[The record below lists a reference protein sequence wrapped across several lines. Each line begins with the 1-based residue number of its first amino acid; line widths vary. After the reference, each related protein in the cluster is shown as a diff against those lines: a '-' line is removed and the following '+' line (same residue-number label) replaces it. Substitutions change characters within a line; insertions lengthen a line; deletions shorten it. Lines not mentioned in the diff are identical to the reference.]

1 MKADSRARARAVT
14 TPTLEDERA
23 QSETPL
29 PPPRPSTVAL
39 TLIALILGLFA
50 IRAGAAFF
58 IPLLLSLFLNYAL
71 SPVVT
76 RLTGWGLPRALGAA
90 LVVLAFSAAIAGAIY
105 RVGSDAGD
113 VIQEIPSAVQR
124 LRIALTHAK
133 QDHTGTLEH
142 VQRTAS
148 ELQKLAE
155 AASPAGPASPAATR
169 PKDPAPG
176 SGVDFS
182 SMLLIGTT
190 NIATALGQLGS
201 ALFLAFFLLCAGD
214 LFRRKFLHAVGGD
227 FSRRRTTLRIL
238 DNVDRQNQRYFAIVL
253 LVNVAVGLAIGAGFF
268 AMGLE
273 RPTVW
278 GIAAAVL
285 HTIPYV
291 GAAMLAGTAALVAY
305 GQFGTLQMALLAATI
320 PIVVAVVLG
329 IFVQTWLM
337 GRAARMNTPAVFVSL
352 LFWGMLW
359 GGWGLL
365 LAVPIMVAIKTL
377 CDHVERLKPYGDI
390 LGP

>member
-1 MKADSRARARAVT
+1 MEAERRAVVPGDAARAPKDERARAEA
-14 TPTLEDERA
+14 L
-23 QSETPL
+23 L
-29 PPPRPSTVAL
+29 PPRLSTVAL
-39 TLIALILGLFA
+39 TLIALLLGLFA
-50 IRAGAAFF
+50 IRMGAAFF

-71 SPVVT
+71 SPVVG
-76 RLTGWGLPRALGAA
+76 RLASWGVPRAIGAA
-90 LVVLAFSAAIAGAIY
+90 VVILAFGAAIAGAFY

-113 VIQEIPSAVQR
+113 VLQEIPSAVQR
-124 LRIALTHAK
+124 LRIALTHAQ

-142 VQRTAS
+142 MQRTAS

-155 AASPAGPASPAATR
+155 AASPQAKANAAAG
-169 PKDPAPG
+169 G
-176 SGVDFS
+176 SGLDIS
-182 SMLLIGTT
+182 SMLLIGTS
-190 NIATALGQLGS
+190 NIAIALGQLAS
-201 ALFLAFFLLCAGD
+201 ALFLAFFLLSAGD
-214 LFRRKFLHAVGGD
+214 LFRRKFLRAVGGD
-227 FSRRRTTLRIL
+227 FSRRKMTLRIL
-238 DNVDRQNQRYFAIVL
+238 DGVDRQNQRYFAIVL
-253 LVNVAVGLAIGAGFF
+253 LVNVAVGILIGTGFYAI
-268 AMGLE
+268 GLE
-273 RPTVW
+273 RPLVW

-291 GAAMLAGTAALVAY
+291 GAAMLAGAAALIAY
-305 GQFGTLQMALLAATI
+305 GQFGTVQMALLAAAI
-320 PIVVAVVLG
+320 PILVAAILG
-329 IFVQTWLM
+329 IGVQTWLM

>member
-1 MKADSRARARAVT
+1 MKADSRARARAVAT
-14 TPTLEDERA
+14 RALEDERA

-76 RLTGWGLPRALGAA
+76 RLASWGVPRALGAA

-124 LRIALTHAK
+124 LRIALTHAQ

-155 AASPAGPASPAATR
+155 AASPAPARPKEPAA
-169 PKDPAPG
+169 G

-182 SMLLIGTT
+182 SMLLIGTS
-190 NIATALGQLGS
+190 NMAIALGQLGS
-201 ALFLAFFLLCAGD
+201 ALFLAFFLLSAGD
-214 LFRRKFLHAVGGD
+214 LFRRKFLRAVGGD

-253 LVNVAVGLAIGAGFF
+253 LVNVAVGVAIGAGFF

-291 GAAMLAGTAALVAY
+291 GAAMLAGAAALVAY

-320 PIVVAVVLG
+320 PIVVAVILG

>member
-1 MKADSRARARAVT
+1 MKADSRARARAVA
-14 TPTLEDERA
+14 TPALEDAPSR
-23 QSETPL
+23 SETPL

-71 SPVVT
+71 SPVVG
-76 RLTGWGLPRALGAA
+76 RLTSWGVPRALGAA
-90 LVVLAFSAAIAGAIY
+90 LVILAFSAAIAGALY

-113 VIQEIPSAVQR
+113 VIQEIPAAVQR
-124 LRIALTHAK
+124 LRIVLTHAQ

-155 AASPAGPASPAATR
+155 AASPAPAR
-169 PKDPAPG
+169 PKEPAGP
-176 SGVDFS
+176 GVDIS
-182 SMLLIGTT
+182 SMLLIGTS
-190 NIATALGQLGS
+190 NIAIALGQLGS
-201 ALFLAFFLLCAGD
+201 ALFLAFFLLSAGD
-214 LFRRKFLHAVGGD
+214 LFRRKFLRAVGGD
-227 FSRRRTTLRIL
+227 FSRRRTTLRVL

-253 LVNVAVGLAIGAGFF
+253 LINVAVGVVIGAGFY
-268 AMGLE
+268 AIGLE

-291 GAAMLAGTAALVAY
+291 GAAMLAGAAALVAY

-320 PIVVAVVLG
+320 PIVASVILG

>member
-1 MKADSRARARAVT
+1 MKADSRARASAVAT
-14 TPTLEDERA
+14 ALEDERSR
-23 QSETPL
+23 SETPL

-71 SPVVT
+71 SPVVS
-76 RLTGWGLPRALGAA
+76 RLTSWGVPRALGAA
-90 LVVLAFSAAIAGAIY
+90 LVILAFSAAIAGALY

-124 LRIALTHAK
+124 LRIALTNAQ

-155 AASPAGPASPAATR
+155 AASPAPVRPKAPAAG
-169 PKDPAPG
+169 P
-176 SGVDFS
+176 GVDIS

-190 NIATALGQLGS
+190 NFAIALGQLGS
-201 ALFLAFFLLCAGD
+201 ALFRAFFLLSAGD
-214 LFRRKFLHAVGGD
+214 LFRRKFLRAVGGD

-253 LVNVAVGLAIGAGFF
+253 LINVAVGLVIGAGFY
-268 AMGLE
+268 AIGLE
-273 RPTVW
+273 RPAVW

-291 GAAMLAGTAALVAY
+291 GAAMLAGAAALVAY

-320 PIVVAVVLG
+320 PIVAAVILG

>member
-1 MKADSRARARAVT
+1 MKADSRARASAVAT
-14 TPTLEDERA
+14 ALEDERSR
-23 QSETPL
+23 SETPL

-71 SPVVT
+71 SPVVS
-76 RLTGWGLPRALGAA
+76 RLTSWGVPRALGAA
-90 LVVLAFSAAIAGAIY
+90 LVILAFSAAIAGALY
-105 RVGSDAGD
+105 RVVSDAGD

-124 LRIALTHAK
+124 LRIALTNAQ

-155 AASPAGPASPAATR
+155 AASPAPVRPKAPAAG
-169 PKDPAPG
+169 P
-176 SGVDFS
+176 GVDIS
-182 SMLLIGTT
+182 SMLLIGTS
-190 NIATALGQLGS
+190 NVAIALGQLGS
-201 ALFLAFFLLCAGD
+201 ALFLAFFLLSAGD
-214 LFRRKFLHAVGGD
+214 LFRRKFLRAVGSD

-253 LVNVAVGLAIGAGFF
+253 LINVAVGLVIGAGFY
-268 AMGLE
+268 AIGLE
-273 RPTVW
+273 RPAVW

-291 GAAMLAGTAALVAY
+291 GAAMLAGAAALVAY

-320 PIVVAVVLG
+320 PIVAAVILG

>member
-1 MKADSRARARAVT
+1 MKADSRARASAVAT
-14 TPTLEDERA
+14 ALEDERSR
-23 QSETPL
+23 SETPL

-71 SPVVT
+71 SPVVS
-76 RLTGWGLPRALGAA
+76 RLTSWGVPRALGAA
-90 LVVLAFSAAIAGAIY
+90 LVILAFSAAIAGALY

-124 LRIALTHAK
+124 LRIALTNAQ

-155 AASPAGPASPAATR
+155 AASPAPVRPKAPAAG
-169 PKDPAPG
+169 P
-176 SGVDFS
+176 GVDIS
-182 SMLLIGTT
+182 SMLLIGTS
-190 NIATALGQLGS
+190 NVAIALGQLGS
-201 ALFLAFFLLCAGD
+201 ALFLAFFLLSAGD
-214 LFRRKFLHAVGGD
+214 VFRREVLRAVGSD

-253 LVNVAVGLAIGAGFF
+253 LINVAVGLVIGAGFY
-268 AMGLE
+268 AIGLE
-273 RPTVW
+273 RPAVW

-291 GAAMLAGTAALVAY
+291 GAAMLAGAAALVAY

-320 PIVVAVVLG
+320 PIVAAVILG

>member
-1 MKADSRARARAVT
+1 MKADSRARARAVAT
-14 TPTLEDERA
+14 RALEDQRA

-29 PPPRPSTVAL
+29 PRARPSTVAL

-71 SPVVT
+71 SPVVG
-76 RLTGWGLPRALGAA
+76 RLASWGVPRALGAA

-113 VIQEIPSAVQR
+113 VLQEIPSAVQR
-124 LRIALTHAK
+124 LRIALTHLQ
-133 QDHTGTLEH
+133 QDHTGALEH

-155 AASPAGPASPAATR
+155 AASPAPARPKEPAA
-169 PKDPAPG
+169 A
-176 SGVDFS
+176 SAVDFS
-182 SMLLIGTT
+182 SMLLIGTS
-190 NIATALGQLGS
+190 NMAIALGQLAS
-201 ALFLAFFLLCAGD
+201 ALFLAFFLLSAGD
-214 LFRRKFLHAVGGD
+214 LFRRKFLRAVGGD
-227 FSRRRTTLRIL
+227 FSRRKMTLRIL

-253 LVNVAVGLAIGAGFF
+253 LVNVAVGVVIGAGFY

-291 GAAMLAGTAALVAY
+291 GAAMLAGAAALVAY
-305 GQFGTLQMALLAATI
+305 GQFGTLQMALLAAAI
-320 PIVVAVVLG
+320 PILVAAVLG
-329 IFVQTWLM
+329 IGVQTWLM

>member
-1 MKADSRARARAVT
+1 MKADSRARARAVA
-14 TPTLEDERA
+14 TPVPENGRSPD
-23 QSETPL
+23 ETPL
-29 PPPRPSTVAL
+29 PPPRPSTIAL

-71 SPVVT
+71 SPVVG
-76 RLTGWGLPRALGAA
+76 RLASWGVPRVLGAA
-90 LVVLAFSAAIAGAIY
+90 LVILAFSAAIAGALY

-124 LRIALTHAK
+124 LRIVLTHAQ

-155 AASPAGPASPAATR
+155 AASPVPARPKEAAAAT
-169 PKDPAPG
+169 A
-176 SGVDFS
+176 VDIR
-182 SMLLIGTT
+182 SMLLIGTS
-190 NIATALGQLGS
+190 NIAIALGQLGS
-201 ALFLAFFLLCAGD
+201 ALFLAFFLLSAGD
-214 LFRRKFLHAVGGD
+214 LFRRKFLRAVGGD
-227 FSRRRTTLRIL
+227 FSRRRTTLRVL

-253 LVNVAVGLAIGAGFF
+253 LINAAVGVVIGAGFY
-268 AMGLE
+268 AIGLE

-291 GAAMLAGTAALVAY
+291 GAAMLAGAAALVAY
-305 GQFGTLQMALLAATI
+305 GQFGTLQMALLAAII
-320 PIVVAVVLG
+320 PIVASVILG

-365 LAVPIMVAIKTL
+365 LAVPIMVAIKTV

>member
-1 MKADSRARARAVT
+1 MEADSKGVVPANATHAS
-14 TPTLEDERA
+14 EDERTRA
-23 QSETPL
+23 GALL

-39 TLIALILGLFA
+39 TLIALLLGLFA
-50 IRAGAAFF
+50 IRTGAAFF

-71 SPVVT
+71 SPVVG
-76 RLTGWGLPRALGAA
+76 RLASWGVPRAMSAA
-90 LVVLAFSAAIAGAIY
+90 VVILAFGAAIAGAFY

-113 VIQEIPSAVQR
+113 VLQEIPSAVQR
-124 LRIALTHAK
+124 LRIALTHAQ

-142 VQRTAS
+142 MQRTAS

-155 AASPAGPASPAATR
+155 AASPQQSRPNAPAGP
-169 PKDPAPG
+169 
-176 SGVDFS
+176 SGLDIS
-182 SMLLIGTT
+182 SMLLIGTS
-190 NIATALGQLGS
+190 NVAIALGQLAS
-201 ALFLAFFLLCAGD
+201 ALFLAFFLLSAGD

-227 FSRRRTTLRIL
+227 FSRRKMTLRIL
-238 DNVDRQNQRYFAIVL
+238 DGVDRQNQRYFAIVL
-253 LVNVAVGLAIGAGFF
+253 LVNVAVGIVIGAGFY
-268 AMGLE
+268 AIGLE
-273 RPTVW
+273 RPLVW
-278 GIAAAVL
+278 GIAAAVV

-291 GAAMLAGTAALVAY
+291 GAAMLAGAAALIAY
-305 GQFGTLQMALLAATI
+305 GQFGTLQMALLAAAI
-320 PIVVAVVLG
+320 PILAAAILG
-329 IFVQTWLM
+329 IGVQTWLM

-365 LAVPIMVAIKTL
+365 LAVPIMVAVKTL

>member
-1 MKADSRARARAVT
+1 MNADSRARARAVVT
-14 TPTLEDERA
+14 RALQDERA

-29 PPPRPSTVAL
+29 PPARPSTVAL

-76 RLTGWGLPRALGAA
+76 RLAGWGVPRVLGAA
-90 LVVLAFSAAIAGAIY
+90 LVVLAFSAAITGALY

-124 LRIALTHAK
+124 LRIAVTHAQ
-133 QDHTGTLEH
+133 QDHTGALEH

-155 AASPAGPASPAATR
+155 AASPAPARPKEPAAG
-169 PKDPAPG
+169 P
-176 SGVDFS
+176 GVDIS
-182 SMLLIGTT
+182 SMLLIGTSSMA
-190 NIATALGQLGS
+190 IALGQLAS
-201 ALFLAFFLLCAGD
+201 ALFLAFFLLSAGD

-291 GAAMLAGTAALVAY
+291 GAAMLAGAAALVAY
-305 GQFGTLQMALLAATI
+305 GQFGTQQMALLAATI
-320 PIVVAVVLG
+320 PIVVAVILG

>member
-1 MKADSRARARAVT
+1 MKADSRARARAVAT
-14 TPTLEDERA
+14 RALEDERPH
-23 QSETPL
+23 SEKPL

-50 IRAGAAFF
+50 IRTGAAFF

-71 SPVVT
+71 SPVVG
-76 RLTGWGLPRALGAA
+76 RLTSWGVPRALGAA
-90 LVVLAFSAAIAGAIY
+90 LVVLAFSAAIAGALY

-113 VIQEIPSAVQR
+113 VLQEIPSAVQR
-124 LRIALTHAK
+124 LRIALTHAQ
-133 QDHTGTLEH
+133 QDHTGALEH

-155 AASPAGPASPAATR
+155 AASPASARPKQAPAS
-169 PKDPAPG
+169 G
-176 SGVDFS
+176 SGVDIS
-182 SMLLIGTT
+182 SVLLIGTSS
-190 NIATALGQLGS
+190 IAIALGQLAS
-201 ALFLAFFLLCAGD
+201 ALFLAFFLLSAGD
-214 LFRRKFLHAVGGD
+214 LFRRKFLRAVGGD
-227 FSRRRTTLRIL
+227 LSRRKMTLRIL

-253 LVNVAVGLAIGAGFF
+253 LVNVAVGVVIGAGFY

-305 GQFGTLQMALLAATI
+305 GQFGTLQMALLAAAI
-320 PIVVAVVLG
+320 PILAAGVLG
-329 IFVQTWLM
+329 IGVQTWLM

-377 CDHVERLKPYGDI
+377 CNHVERLKPYGHI

>member
-14 TPTLEDERA
+14 TRALEDERA

-50 IRAGAAFF
+50 VRAGAAFF

-76 RLTGWGLPRALGAA
+76 RLASWGVPRAVGAA
-90 LVVLAFSAAIAGAIY
+90 LVVLAFSAAIAGALY

-124 LRIALTHAK
+124 LRIALTHAQ
-133 QDHTGTLEH
+133 QDHNGALEH

-155 AASPAGPASPAATR
+155 AASPAPARPKEPAA
-169 PKDPAPG
+169 G
-176 SGVDFS
+176 SGVDIS
-182 SMLLIGTT
+182 SMLLIGTSSMA
-190 NIATALGQLGS
+190 IALGQLGS
-201 ALFLAFFLLCAGD
+201 ALFLAFFLLSAGD
-214 LFRRKFLHAVGGD
+214 LFRRKFLRAVGGD

-238 DNVDRQNQRYFAIVL
+238 DNVDRQNQRYFAVVL

-268 AMGLE
+268 AMGLD
-273 RPTVW
+273 RPMVW

-291 GAAMLAGTAALVAY
+291 GAAMLAGAAALVAY
-305 GQFGTLQMALLAATI
+305 GQFGTLQMALLAAMI
-320 PIVVAVVLG
+320 PIVVAVILG

>member
-1 MKADSRARARAVT
+1 MKADSKARARAVAT
-14 TPTLEDERA
+14 RVLEDERPH
-23 QSETPL
+23 SEKPL

-71 SPVVT
+71 SPVVG
-76 RLTGWGLPRALGAA
+76 RLTRWGVPRALGAA
-90 LVVLAFSAAIAGAIY
+90 LVVLAFSAAIAGALY

-113 VIQEIPSAVQR
+113 VLQEIPSAVQR
-124 LRIALTHAK
+124 LRIALTHAQ
-133 QDHTGTLEH
+133 QDHTGALEH

-155 AASPAGPASPAATR
+155 AASPAPARPKQAPAS
-169 PKDPAPG
+169 G
-176 SGVDFS
+176 SAVDIS
-182 SMLLIGTT
+182 SVLLIGTSS
-190 NIATALGQLGS
+190 IAIALGQLAS
-201 ALFLAFFLLCAGD
+201 ALFLAFFLLSAGD
-214 LFRRKFLHAVGGD
+214 LFRRKFLRAVGGD
-227 FSRRRTTLRIL
+227 LSRRKMTLRIL

-253 LVNVAVGLAIGAGFF
+253 LVNVAVGVVIGAGFY

-305 GQFGTLQMALLAATI
+305 GQFGTLQMALLAAAI
-320 PIVVAVVLG
+320 PILAAGVLG
-329 IFVQTWLM
+329 IGVQTWLM

-377 CDHVERLKPYGDI
+377 CDHVDRLRPYGDI